1 MTKSLSW
8 KQWLAASVAV
18 LCVLAAVAWHQMSSR
33 HASERY
39 GSLTLLIP
47 DSMAM
52 DAPEV
57 SIWTQAAAERGVLLT
72 PLSISTWMRGVNYG
86 AKAAQQAVIIPD
98 TFHRRISDAAA
109 QTLMDVVHAGGKAMV
124 VQDGGLLDERG
135 YYSPGQARFS
145 AMLGVRYG
153 DYGQYKENL
162 SDYDEIMGSASTMEA
177 LGIPPGRY
185 LNAKAAASLT
195 SIAASDLA
203 RANPQFDT
211 FVAGYTKDSQRF
223 AVLKTDR
230 PAAPRIL
237 LQSADGNVVA
247 SIHRWGQ
254 GEAMFVNLPL
264 TYLLERTDGIFL
276 HGFLAYFSSEMV
288 RQPSLLA
295 TPDGIG
301 ALVLNWHN
309 DDRKAIGFLHTLQD
323 EGIFDH
329 GHQSLHFTAGPDV
342 NREGDGL
349 GMDLDHNQDAQEM
362 IQKLRSQGHTIG
374 NHGGWIHNYF
384 GANANDSNGDDFEQY
399 LDLNNQAVTKVN
411 GGQEPKEYSA
421 PTGNQPLWV
430 YDWMSAHG
438 VQAYYTSGSVGMPPT
453 RLWLGFRQVADAWAF
468 PVLTYGQVAS
478 AEEASFQHM
487 SVDEFG
493 QWLQQLARFI
503 EQTRTIRLSYFHPI
517 GAVSYLPAVK
527 AYIETMQGC
536 ADRAQCQFISMTEAA
551 DFLSSRA
558 QVQWSLQ
565 EQGDD
570 DVLTASHPQ
579 SLASMAWSIPKARY
593 SGVQIQSGEAN
604 VQGTDQTW
612 LVRAKA
618 GQQLIMVLHR
628 LP

>member
-1 MTKSLSW
+1 MKILTW
-8 KQWLAASVAV
+8 KQWLAAIAVV
-18 LCVLAAVAWHQMSSR
+18 LCVLAAIAGHQIASLI
-33 HASERY
+33 ASERY

-47 DSMAM
+47 DSMAE

-57 SIWTQAAAERGVLLT
+57 RIWTEAAAERGVLLA

-86 AKAAQQAVIIPD
+86 AEAARQAVIIPD
-98 TFHRRISDAAA
+98 TFHRRMSDAAT

-124 VQDGGLLDERG
+124 VQDAGLLDERG
-135 YYSPGQARFS
+135 YYSRGQARFS

-153 DYGQYKENL
+153 DYDQYKENL
-162 SDYDEIMGSASTMEA
+162 SDYDEIMGSAYTMET

-185 LNAKAAASLT
+185 LSTKAAANLT
-195 SIAASDLA
+195 SISASDLA
-203 RANPQFDT
+203 RASPKFDT

-223 AVLKTDR
+223 AILKTDR
-230 PAAPRIL
+230 PVAPRIL
-237 LQSADGNVVA
+237 LQSVDGNIVA

-276 HGFLAYFSSEMV
+276 HGFLAYFSSELAQ
-288 RQPSLLA
+288 QPSLLA
-295 TPDGIG
+295 TPGGTG

-323 EGIFDH
+323 QGIFDH
-329 GHQSLHFTAGPDV
+329 GHQSMHFTAGPDV

-349 GMDLDHNQDAQEM
+349 GMDLDNNQDAQQM
-362 IQKLRSQGHTIG
+362 IKKLRSQGHTIG

-384 GANANDSNGDDFEQY
+384 GANANDNNGDDFKQY
-399 LDLNNQAVTKVN
+399 LDQNNQSVTQAN
-411 GGQEPKEYSA
+411 GGEEPKEYSA

-430 YDWMSAHG
+430 YDWMAAHG
-438 VQAYYTSGSVGMPPT
+438 VKAYYTSGSVGMPPT
-453 RLWLGFRQVADAWAF
+453 RLWLGFRQVSDAWAF

-503 EQTRTIRLSYFHPI
+503 EQTRSIRLSYFHPI

-527 AYIETMQGC
+527 AYIETMQRC

-551 DFLSSRA
+551 EFLSNRA

-565 EQGDD
+565 PEGDND
-570 DVLTASHPQ
+570 ILSASHPK
-579 SLASMAWSIPKARY
+579 SLATMAWKVPKARY
-593 SGVQIQSGEAN
+593 SGVQIQSGNAN
-604 VQGTDQTW
+604 VQSTNDSW
-612 LVRAKA
+612 LVCAEA
-618 GQQLIMVLHR
+618 GQQLILVLHR

>member
-18 LCVLAAVAWHQMSSR
+18 LCVLAAIAWHQMSSR

-211 FVAGYTKDSQRF
+211 FIAGYTKDSQRF

-288 RQPSLLA
+288 RQPPTQRARARHSSA
-295 TPDGIG
+295 G
-301 ALVLNWHN
+301 AL
-309 DDRKAIGFLHTLQD
+309 
-323 EGIFDH
+323 
-329 GHQSLHFTAGPDV
+329 
-342 NREGDGL
+342 
-349 GMDLDHNQDAQEM
+349 
-362 IQKLRSQGHTIG
+362 
-374 NHGGWIHNYF
+374 
-384 GANANDSNGDDFEQY
+384 
-399 LDLNNQAVTKVN
+399 
-411 GGQEPKEYSA
+411 
-421 PTGNQPLWV
+421 
-430 YDWMSAHG
+430 
-438 VQAYYTSGSVGMPPT
+438 T
-453 RLWLGFRQVADAWAF
+453 RLG
-468 PVLTYGQVAS
+468 
-478 AEEASFQHM
+478 
-487 SVDEFG
+487 
-493 QWLQQLARFI
+493 
-503 EQTRTIRLSYFHPI
+503 TRAT
-517 GAVSYLPAVK
+517 
-527 AYIETMQGC
+527 
-536 ADRAQCQFISMTEAA
+536 AA
-551 DFLSSRA
+551 AAPSTVPSTR
-558 QVQWSLQ
+558 
-565 EQGDD
+565 
-570 DVLTASHPQ
+570 
-579 SLASMAWSIPKARY
+579 
-593 SGVQIQSGEAN
+593 
-604 VQGTDQTW
+604 
-612 LVRAKA
+612 
-618 GQQLIMVLHR
+618 
-628 LP
+628 